1 MKFHTDRVASGCVVA
16 PRTLSSITSNAS
28 HDGTRV
34 ALLDPLGLSH
44 LLNAFPFL
52 VCRILN
58 LFVLWIKYKY
68 S

>member
-1 MKFHTDRVASGCVVA
+1 MKFHADRVASGCVVA

-28 HDGTRV
+28 HDGARV
-34 ALLDPLGLSH
+34 ALLDPLGLPH